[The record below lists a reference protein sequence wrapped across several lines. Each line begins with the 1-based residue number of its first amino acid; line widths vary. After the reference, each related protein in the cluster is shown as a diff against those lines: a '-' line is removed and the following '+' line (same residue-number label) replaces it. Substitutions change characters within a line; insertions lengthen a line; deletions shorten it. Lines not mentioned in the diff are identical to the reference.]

1 MSIAAYK
8 RTISDT
14 ESPRQIERRVLS
26 SVTAEMESKYL
37 AFDQAETLGDK
48 LALLADGLRDTLW
61 YNERIWMTMRND
73 LAETGNALSPDLKA
87 GLISLALW
95 VETHTQGVF
104 KGEKT
109 VKPLLDVNRSIVRG
123 LEGNP
128 MRVME

>member
-8 RTISDT
+8 RTISET

-26 SVTAEMESKYL
+26 NVTAELESKYL
-37 AFDQAETLGDK
+37 AFDQAETSGDR
-48 LALLADGLRDTLW
+48 LALLAEGLRDTLW

-73 LAETGNALSPDLKA
+73 LAENANALTPDLKA

-95 VETHTQGVF
+95 VESHTNGVL
-104 KGEKT
+104 KGEKQI
-109 VKPLLDVNRSIVRG
+109 KPLLDINRSIIRG

-128 MRVME
+128 MHVME

>member
-14 ESPRQIERRVLS
+14 ENPRQIERRVLS
-26 SVTAEMESKYL
+26 SVTAELESKYL
-37 AFDQAETLGDK
+37 AFDQAESSGEK

-61 YNERIWMTMRND
+61 YNERIWLTLRND
-73 LAETGNALSPDLKA
+73 LSENSNALSPDLKA

-95 VETHTQGVF
+95 VENHTRGVLR
-104 KGEKT
+104 GDLR
-109 VKPLLDVNRSIVRG
+109 VKPLLDINKSIVRG

>member
-37 AFDQAETLGDK
+37 AFDQAETSGERLSQ
-48 LALLADGLRDTLW
+48 LAEGLRDTLW

-73 LAETGNALSPDLKA
+73 LAESGNALSPDLKA

-95 VETHTQGVF
+95 VENHTQGVL
-104 KGEKT
+104 KGEKK

>member
-8 RTISDT
+8 RTISET

-37 AFDQAETLGDK
+37 AFDQAQSSAEK
-48 LALLADGLRDTLW
+48 LSLLADGLRDTLW

-95 VETHTQGVF
+95 VETHTQGVL

>member
-26 SVTAEMESKYL
+26 SVTAELEAQYL
-37 AFDQAETLGDK
+37 MFDQAESSVEKLG
-48 LALLADGLRDTLW
+48 LLSGGLRDTLW
-61 YNERIWMTMRND
+61 YNQRVWMTLRND

-87 GLISLALW
+87 GLLSLALW

-104 KGEKT
+104 KGEKKI
-109 VKPLLDVNRSIVRG
+109 KPLLDINRTIIRG

-128 MRVME
+128 MSVME

>member
-26 SVTAEMESKYL
+26 SVTAEIESNYL
-37 AFDQAETLGDK
+37 AFDQAETLGER
-48 LALLADGLRDTLW
+48 LALLAGGLRDTLW

-95 VETHTQGVF
+95 VETHTQGVL
-104 KGEKT
+104 KGEKN

>member
-37 AFDQAETLGDK
+37 AFDQAQSSGEK

-95 VETHTQGVF
+95 VESHTQGVL
-104 KGEKT
+104 KAEKT

>member
-8 RTISDT
+8 RTISQT

-26 SVTAEMESKYL
+26 TVTAEMESKYL
-37 AFDQAETLGDK
+37 AFDQAETPGEK

-73 LAETGNALSPDLKA
+73 LVESANGLSPDLKA
-87 GLISLALW
+87 GLISLAIW
-95 VETHTQGVF
+95 VENHTQGVM

-109 VKPLLDVNRSIVRG
+109 VKPLLDINRSIIRG

-128 MRVME
+128 MHVME

>member
-48 LALLADGLRDTLW
+48 LALLADGLRDT
-61 YNERIWMTMRND
+61 MR
-73 LAETGNALSPDLKA
+73 
-87 GLISLALW
+87 
-95 VETHTQGVF
+95 
-104 KGEKT
+104 
-109 VKPLLDVNRSIVRG
+109 DVIK
-123 LEGNP
+123 E
-128 MRVME
+128 MRDDSAAPHS

>member
-8 RTISDT
+8 RTISET

-26 SVTAEMESKYL
+26 NVTAEMESKYL
-37 AFDQAETLGDK
+37 AFDQAETSGDR
-48 LALLADGLRDTLW
+48 LALLAEGLRDTLW

-73 LAETGNALSPDLKA
+73 LAENANALSPDLKA

-95 VETHTQGVF
+95 VESHTNGVL
-104 KGEKT
+104 KGEKQI
-109 VKPLLDVNRSIVRG
+109 KPLLDINRSIIRG

-128 MRVME
+128 MHVME

>member
-26 SVTAEMESKYL
+26 SVTAEMESNYL
-37 AFDQAETLGDK
+37 AFDQAETLGER
-48 LALLADGLRDTLW
+48 LALLAGGLRDTLW

-73 LAETGNALSPDLKA
+73 LAETDNALSPDLKA

-95 VETHTQGVF
+95 VETHTQGVL
-104 KGEKT
+104 KGEKN

>member
-8 RTISDT
+8 RTISET

-26 SVTAEMESKYL
+26 NVTAEMESKYL
-37 AFDQAETLGDK
+37 AFDQAATSGDR
-48 LALLADGLRDTLW
+48 LALLAEGLRDTLW

-73 LAETGNALSPDLKA
+73 LAENANALSPDLKA

-95 VETHTQGVF
+95 VETHTNGVL
-104 KGEKT
+104 KGEKQI
-109 VKPLLDVNRSIVRG
+109 KPLLDINRSIIRG

-128 MRVME
+128 MHVME

>member
-26 SVTAEMESKYL
+26 TVTAEMESKYL
-37 AFDQAETLGDK
+37 AFDQAEKPGDK
-48 LALLADGLRDTLW
+48 LALLAEGLRDTLW

-95 VETHTQGVF
+95 VETHTQGVL
-104 KGEKT
+104 KGDKK
-109 VKPLLDVNRSIVRG
+109 VQPLLDINRSIIRG

>member
-26 SVTAEMESKYL
+26 SVTAELESKYL
-37 AFDQAETLGDK
+37 AFDQAETLGER
-48 LALLADGLRDTLW
+48 LALLAGGLRDTLW

-95 VETHTQGVF
+95 VETHTQGVL
-104 KGEKT
+104 KGEKN

>member
-26 SVTAEMESKYL
+26 SVTAEMESNYL
-37 AFDQAETLGDK
+37 AFDQAETLGER
-48 LALLADGLRDTLW
+48 LALLAGGLRDTLW

-95 VETHTQGVF
+95 VETHTQGVL
-104 KGEKT
+104 KGEKN

>member
-8 RTISDT
+8 RTISQT

-26 SVTAEMESKYL
+26 TVTAEMESKYL
-37 AFDQAETLGDK
+37 AFDQAETSGEK

-73 LAETGNALSPDLKA
+73 LVESANGLSPDLKA
-87 GLISLALW
+87 GLISLAIW
-95 VETHTQGVF
+95 VENHTQGVM

-109 VKPLLDVNRSIVRG
+109 VKPLLDINRSIIRG

-128 MRVME
+128 MHVME